1 MSYCFDTSSFVNPW
15 AKWYPYDTFPSI
27 WQNLDRLIE
36 SESIIA
42 SEEVFRETEKQADD
56 LHDWLKKRQQIFV
69 PVNEDIQTATIEIL
83 TKFPNLVNYNKQRSQ
98 ADPFVIATAIVY
110 RKTPVTE
117 ETPSQSITK
126 PRIPNVCQHFGLEYI
141 NFLELMK
148 REKWRF

>member
-1 MSYCFDTSSFVNPW
+1 
-15 AKWYPYDTFPSI
+15 YDTFPSI
-27 WQNLDRLIE
+27 WQNLDQLIE

-56 LHDWLKKRQQIFV
+56 LHDWLKQRQQIFV

-83 TKFPNLVNYNKQRSQ
+83 TKFPKLVNYNKQRSQ

-110 RKTPVTE
+110 RKTLVTE

-126 PRIPNVCQHFGLEYI
+126 PRIPNVCQHF
-141 NFLELMK
+141 
-148 REKWRF
+148 